1 MITEPVESCLIEQSR
16 TNIIY
21 KEQGAEAPRY
31 FCTLLQLQ
39 ATGSLLRMGT
49 SLGATHLQQEA
60 AVTAAVAAE
69 ALRLVVARVVPSGHE
84 KVRHEALRNAK

>member
-1 MITEPVESCLIEQSR
+1 MITEPVESCLIEPKS
-16 TNIIY
+16 N
-21 KEQGAEAPRY
+21 KKQGAKTPRY
-31 FCTLLQLQ
+31 FCTLWQLQ

-49 SLGATHLQQEA
+49 SLGAAHLQQEA

>member
-1 MITEPVESCLIEQSR
+1 
-16 TNIIY
+16 
-21 KEQGAEAPRY
+21 
-31 FCTLLQLQ
+31 
-39 ATGSLLRMGT
+39 MGT
-49 SLGATHLQQEA
+49 SLGAAHLQQEA